1 MCVLKWDK
9 STPGLHWHFP
19 HKEYVESLL
28 MISEI
33 NMPLFT
39 YEYVYKTDP
48 PLLSSHFTTVIEN
61 IFLFGSHQLA
71 WLYVARGDL
80 I

>member
-1 MCVLKWDK
+1 MYVLKWDK

-19 HKEYVESLL
+19 HKEYIESLL

-48 PLLSSHFTTVIEN
+48 PF
-61 IFLFGSHQLA
+61 IFSF
-71 WLYVARGDL
+71 YNCN
-80 I
+80 